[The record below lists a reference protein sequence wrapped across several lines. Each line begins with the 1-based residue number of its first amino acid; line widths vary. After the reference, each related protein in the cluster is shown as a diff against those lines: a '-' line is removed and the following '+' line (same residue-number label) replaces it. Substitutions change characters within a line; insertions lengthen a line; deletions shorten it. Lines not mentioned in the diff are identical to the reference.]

1 MSKPRELRELTDD
14 ALLHKLAEA
23 KQGLY
28 NLRFRNATGQ
38 LDSSAEIPRNRRE
51 IARVA
56 TVLREREIAAAE
68 ALAAEEQR

>member
-1 MSKPRELRELTDD
+1 MTKPTELRELTDD

-23 KQGLY
+23 KQALY

-38 LDSSAEIPRNRRE
+38 LDSAAEIPRTRQE

-68 ALAAEEQR
+68 ALAGQER

>member
-1 MSKPRELRELTDD
+1 MSKATELREMNDD

-23 KQGLY
+23 KQALY

-38 LDSSAEIPRNRRE
+38 LDSCAEIPRTRRE

-56 TVLREREIAAAE
+56 TVLREREIDAAE
-68 ALAAEEQR
+68 ALARQE

>member
-1 MSKPRELRELTDD
+1 MTKSNELRELTDD
-14 ALLHKLAEA
+14 ALLHKLAES
-23 KQGLY
+23 KQALY

-38 LDSSAEIPRNRRE
+38 LDSSAEITHSRRE

-56 TVLREREIAAAE
+56 TVLRAREIAAAE

>member
-1 MSKPRELRELTDD
+1 MSKPQELRELTDD

-23 KQGLY
+23 KQALY

-38 LDSSAEIPRNRRE
+38 LDSSAEIPVIRRE
-51 IARVA
+51 VARVA

-68 ALAAEEQR
+68 ALAAQE